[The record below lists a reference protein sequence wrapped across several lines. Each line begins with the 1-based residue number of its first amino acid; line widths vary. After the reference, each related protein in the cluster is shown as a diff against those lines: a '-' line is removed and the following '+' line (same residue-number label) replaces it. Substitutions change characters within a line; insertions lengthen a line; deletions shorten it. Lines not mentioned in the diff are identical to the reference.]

1 MIPTL
6 PEIPQAVKEIPQRV
20 MQIQPVI
27 RLKSNRSRNMAQNN
41 MSFTGSDPEAI
52 INERRK
58 EEVLICRTKQRI
70 IKKDFA
76 YIVKKWQPAC

>member
-1 MIPTL
+1 
-6 PEIPQAVKEIPQRV
+6 
-20 MQIQPVI
+20 
-27 RLKSNRSRNMAQNN
+27 MAPNN